1 MAAAPAA
8 YRITLVAITIDDCI
22 AYEQLPTFPNSA
34 HRDPFDRMNIAQAL
48 RSGLTIVG
56 NDSAFDSY
64 GIARLW

>member
-1 MAAAPAA
+1 MGRSALTA

-22 AYEQLPTFPNSA
+22 AYEQLPFPNSA
-34 HRDPFDRMNIAQAL
+34 HRDPCDRMIIAQAR
-48 RSGLTIVG
+48 RSGLTSVG